1 MAKRHQP
8 NNNKKGQRSHN
19 QELQY
24 RYTILTLV
32 AMYVKLQLYFV
43 TGELQTPMKVEQQ
56 PRLPA
61 RQSSRVRTNELVTVL
76 RANKHNKF
84 ECTQQT

>member
-19 QELQY
+19 KELQY

-32 AMYVKLQLYFV
+32 ASGANSQIRPNFQTQDRVKAEAEK
-43 TGELQTPMKVEQQ
+43 GN
-56 PRLPA
+56 PRP
-61 RQSSRVRTNELVTVL
+61 VRTAGAGKESPLKQIFL
-76 RANKHNKF
+76 GRR
-84 ECTQQT
+84 